1 MRKRLESS
9 KRTDRRR
16 RSTWRE
22 QKEAG
27 AATAR
32 VDGDSVVPS
41 ISSTS
46 SAPPPRQSA
55 RARTAVNKACKC
67 MCKGLRC
74 RRGQHCP
81 CLDPTKAAEQE
92 RLAEF
97 CGDCLVDRCR
107 CDGGCVGTGV
117 SAVRCP
123 CADGTPTVVASGQ
136 KRCDVCEAANT
147 VAQAAS
153 HNAYNKAY
161 NTTYRRETFVC
172 GPKFGENGGCGK
184 TWSKCECFNDLPGME
199 GWKDDTLS
207 PKDGTLSPDAV
218 SWSFD
223 PQLHGR
229 YDIACDHAL
238 AWYFD
243 PQVRGAG
250 QGVMSDAQEK
260 LRLSQKNNF
269 LLDWVTT
276 VCDAHEQQSDAGT
289 DYPHLLTYERF
300 EAILGTM
307 WRPSQGATVDPS
319 RRAEIFP
326 PRLYLP
332 LSKWLYGQGRRDLA
346 CCAVLHALAEDL
358 GHPPAN

>member
-9 KRTDRRR
+9 KRSDRRR
-16 RSTWRE
+16 HAKWRE

-27 AATAR
+27 AAATR

-41 ISSTS
+41 TSSTS
-46 SAPPPRQSA
+46 SALPPRQSA
-55 RARTAVNKACKC
+55 RKRTAVNKACKC

-81 CLDPTKAAEQE
+81 CLDPTKAAERE

-107 CDGGCVGTGV
+107 CDGGCVGIGL
-117 SAVRCP
+117 RCP
-123 CADGTPTVVASGQ
+123 CADGTPAVVASGQ

-184 TWSKCECFNDLPGME
+184 TWSKCKCFNDLPGME

-229 YDIACDHAL
+229 YDRVCDHAL
-238 AWYFD
+238 EWYFD
-243 PQVRGAG
+243 EQVRDAR
-250 QGVMSDAQEK
+250 SDAQEQSMRELQGTFK
-260 LRLSQKNNF
+260 VR
-269 LLDWVTT
+269 WTT
-276 VCDAHEQQSDAGT
+276 VVCSADERQWEQQVSRVRVRVRHRRCHRPLLLPSVLSDPPSPPLHL
-289 DYPHLLTYERF
+289 PHLR
-300 EAILGTM
+300 A
-307 WRPSQGATVDPS
+307 
-319 RRAEIFP
+319 RR
-326 PRLYLP
+326 
-332 LSKWLYGQGRRDLA
+332 S
-346 CCAVLHALAEDL
+346 
-358 GHPPAN
+358 